1 MHLFMRSALAAVL
14 IAAAVQT
21 FTVGV
26 LSDVLPRDVC
36 RPDLRTTWQRTFEP
50 SPTLHINNPNG
61 HVTIAT
67 HSLPEIR
74 VIATVQ
80 AYVRSYKD
88 RDEAAEYLET
98 LFSVQGEG
106 RLLRISTEPGQR
118 PKRVDLTVNY
128 DVLAPVGTNITLDT
142 TTGNLFLG
150 PGCGDVLVRGHR
162 SDIEIREPLGVVM
175 AATTNG
181 RIDLQDAK
189 RHAKLRTVNGSI
201 RAVFSGERLTANP
214 VNGDIDATL
223 PRPGVRECDLTTTN
237 GAIRIAMHNQCSAE
251 VNAIT
256 REGTVT
262 SDFEVVPL
270 TLDTRSSELRG
281 FIGQARTTLLT
292 LSTFSGNITIERSL
306 I

>member
-1 MHLFMRSALAAVL
+1 MHLFLRSMLAAVL

-36 RPDLRTTWQRTFEP
+36 RPDVRDTWQRSFEP
-50 SPTLHINNPNG
+50 SPTLHINNADG
-61 HVTIAT
+61 HVTVAT
-67 HSLPEIR
+67 HDLPEIR
-74 VIATVQ
+74 VTANIL

-88 RDEAAEYLET
+88 REEAGEYLET
-98 LFSVQGEG
+98 LFAVQPEG
-106 RLLRISTEPGQR
+106 RVLRITTEPRQR

-142 TTGNLFLG
+142 TAGNLFLG
-150 PGCGDVLVRGHR
+150 PGCGDILVRGHR
-162 SDIEIREPLGVVM
+162 SDIEIRGPLGMVM

-181 RIDLQDAK
+181 RIDLYEAK
-189 RHAKLRTVNGSI
+189 KQAKLRTVNGSI
-201 RAVFSGERLTANP
+201 RTVFSGERLTANS

-223 PRPGVRECDLTTTN
+223 PQPGVRECDLTTTN
-237 GAIRIAMHNQCSAE
+237 GAIRIAMHSQSSAE

-256 REGTVT
+256 REGVVT

-270 TLDTRSSELRG
+270 TVDTRSSELRG
-281 FIGQARTTLLT
+281 FIGQARTTQLT